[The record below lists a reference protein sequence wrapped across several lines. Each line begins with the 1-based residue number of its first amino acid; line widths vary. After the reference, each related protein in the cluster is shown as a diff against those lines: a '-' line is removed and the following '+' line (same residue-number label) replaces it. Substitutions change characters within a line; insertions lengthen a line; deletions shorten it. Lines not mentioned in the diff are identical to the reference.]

1 MTSTHLSPDEARV
14 DVARDV
20 TLFAIQHDP
29 GGLPGNGGLRVLA
42 YPDDAAALADA
53 RVLAA
58 RMTRK
63 HRLYATGFGGFKLVA
78 RCDPADPA
86 ARRALLAAVAEV
98 LNARRGALYTGCDL
112 NTDAA
117 DMAHLT
123 GLTPYV
129 LAAVGSPVD
138 ASAATAWGVVG
149 SLAGALPGPAPRS
162 VLVHGAGKVGGR
174 VAALL
179 QRAGHRVY
187 THDLVPARAH
197 VAGCHPV
204 SHVGAWWRLAVDA
217 VVLCSASYVVDEA
230 IADELACPLLVSAA
244 NAPFAGDGVPAALA
258 RRGVAWLP
266 DALSS
271 AGAVL
276 CDSIEHYNPARF
288 RGVDPNAVYAYVHAT
303 VAARTAAF
311 VAARAADP
319 AADPD
324 DLLAGLTAADDGRIC
339 GLEFTRWQ
347 ESR

>member
-20 TLFAIQHDP
+20 TLFAIQHEAT
-29 GGLPGNGGLRVLA
+29 GLPGNGGLRVLA

-98 LNARRGALYTGCDL
+98 LNDRRGALYTGCDL

-149 SLAGALPGPAPRS
+149 SLG
-162 VLVHGAGKVGGR
+162 
-174 VAALL
+174 
-179 QRAGHRVY
+179 
-187 THDLVPARAH
+187 
-197 VAGCHPV
+197 
-204 SHVGAWWRLAVDA
+204 
-217 VVLCSASYVVDEA
+217 
-230 IADELACPLLVSAA
+230 
-244 NAPFAGDGVPAALA
+244 
-258 RRGVAWLP
+258 GVAWLP

-303 VAARTAAF
+303 IAARTAAF
-311 VAARAADP
+311 VAARAAEP
-319 AADPD
+319 AAEPD
-324 DLLAGLTAADDGRIC
+324 DLLAALTAADDGRIC

-347 ESR
+347 ESL